1 MHKIWIALLVMA
13 PCLFVHGDEEST
25 QAISS
30 NPQDWPMYNHD
41 SQGTRWNTGEKV
53 LSTRNVARLREKW
66 RYITAGDVYGT
77 PAVVD
82 NTIYFGD
89 TSGRFYAMT
98 HKGSVLWM
106 SQVQAAITDSALVT
120 NAMVIFGDHAGN
132 IYGLERSTGK
142 RVWQVHPNKSGG
154 SIIWSSAAWIED
166 DMGPGIV
173 IGIGS
178 NESLASSFP
187 GFSGSVVRLD
197 PNTGNIVWQK
207 YVIPEDEQIAGSSGA
222 GIWSTPTY
230 DAEIG
235 YVYVATG
242 NSFTAPASSRS
253 DAIIALD
260 AKNGRIQWTYQAE
273 SGDTGNLDGDF
284 ADSPHVYTLAGRKM
298 VGAGEK
304 TGNYIVLDASDGT
317 LIGRLRVVPECP
329 GENGLFATSA
339 VADVQTGDEISSLA
353 ASDSVERSASER
365 RGEEASE
372 HHVPIVFAPGQQNCN
387 PNSLLSPSNGQITA
401 IKPNASGTLWNFPTP
416 SENAMSGVAVANGV
430 VYYAVVGLDGELRAL
445 DAKTG
450 RLLATKIIGWGASGP
465 SVSHGQVYV
474 GTGTKFASGVF
485 TPPSIVALGLPHDER
500 PQQDGE

>member
-1 MHKIWIALLVMA
+1 MEHWGDSAEDHECRQPHKEVAIL
-13 PCLFVHGDEEST
+13 HG
-25 QAISS
+25 
-30 NPQDWPMYNHD
+30 
-41 SQGTRWNTGEKV
+41 
-53 LSTRNVARLREKW
+53 
-66 RYITAGDVYGT
+66 RYVYGT

-98 HKGSVLWM
+98 DKGSVLWTRK
-106 SQVQAAITDSALVT
+106 VQAAITDSALVT
-120 NAMVIFGDHAGN
+120 NAMAIFGDQAGN
-132 IYGLERSTGK
+132 IYGLERLMGK
-142 RVWQVHPNKSGG
+142 RVWQVHPNTSGG
-154 SIIWSSAAWIED
+154 SIIWGSAAWIED
-166 DMGPGIV
+166 EIGPGIV

-178 NESLASSFP
+178 NEPLASSFP

-197 PNTGNIVWQK
+197 PNTGNIVWQT

-230 DAEIG
+230 DAETG
-235 YVYVATG
+235 YVYVSTG
-242 NSFTAPASSRS
+242 NSFTPPASSRS

-260 AKNGRIQWTYQAE
+260 AKNGKIQWTYQAE
-273 SGDTGNLDGDF
+273 SGDTGKLDGDF
-284 ADSPHVYTLAGRKM
+284 ADSPHVYALGGRKM

-317 LIGRLRVVPECP
+317 LIRKLRVVPDDCP

-339 VADVQTGDEISSLA
+339 VADVQTGG
-353 ASDSVERSASER
+353 V
-365 RGEEASE
+365 
-372 HHVPIVFAPGQQNCN
+372 HVPIVFAPGENCSY
-387 PNSLLSPSNGQITA
+387 PSGGPRSPKTGQITA
-401 IKPNASGTLWNFPTP
+401 IKPNASGTLWNLITP

-450 RLLATKIIGWGASGP
+450 MQLAKIDIGWGASGP

-485 TPPSIVALGLPHDER
+485 TPASIVALGL
-500 PQQDGE
+500 

>member
-1 MHKIWIALLVMA
+1 MPTHRFCSVALLALSVLGLA
-13 PCLFVHGDEEST
+13 TPIASGQIASP

-30 NPQDWPMYNHD
+30 DPQDWPMYNHD
-41 SQGTRWNTGEKV
+41 SQGTRWNTGETV
-53 LSTRNVARLREKW
+53 LSTTNVGSLKEKW
-66 RYITAGDVYGT
+66 RYFTAGDVYGT

-89 TSGRFYAMT
+89 SSGRFYAMT
-98 HKGSVLWM
+98 DKGSVLWTRK
-106 SQVQAAITDSALVT
+106 VQAAITDSALVT
-120 NAMVIFGDHAGN
+120 NAMVFFGDQAGN
-132 IYGLERSTGK
+132 IYGLERLTGK
-142 RVWQVHPNKSGG
+142 RVWQTHPNKSGG
-154 SIIWSSAAWIED
+154 SIIWGSAAWIED

-197 PNTGNIVWQK
+197 PNTGNVVWQK
-207 YVIPEDEQIAGSSGA
+207 YVIPEDERIAGSSGA

-230 DAEIG
+230 DAETG
-235 YVYVATG
+235 YVYVSTG

-260 AKNGRIQWTYQAE
+260 AKNGQIQWTYQAE
-273 SGDTGNLDGDF
+273 KGDTGKLDGDF
-284 ADSPHVYTLAGRKM
+284 ADSPHVYALAGRKM

-317 LIGRLRVVPECP
+317 LIGKLRVVPDCK

-339 VADVQTGDEISSLA
+339 VADVQTGD
-353 ASDSVERSASER
+353 V
-365 RGEEASE
+365 
-372 HHVPIVFAPGQQNCN
+372 HVPVVFAPGENCRQKC
-387 PNSLLSPSNGQITA
+387 NSSGGPLSPKTGQITA
-401 IKPNASGTLWNFPTP
+401 IYPNASGTLWNLVTP
-416 SENAMSGVAVANGV
+416 CENAMSGVAVANDV
-430 VYYAVVGLDGELRAL
+430 VYYAVVGVVGELLAL

-450 RLLATKIIGWGASGP
+450 MQLTHQPIGWGVSGP

-485 TPPSIVALGLPHDER
+485 TAAPSIVALGLSP
-500 PQQDGE
+500 